1 MEQTE
6 SIRITT
12 KALNSGNCQVTFFIE
27 NEQQPQYGYLL
38 LQEKKSASEIL
49 EEIKQRLAQRK
60 MDLLF
65 ANPFLSIVPKK
76 DDYSFYLFS
85 A

>member
-6 SIRITT
+6 SIRILT
-12 KALNSGNCQVTFFIE
+12 KTLSSGNCQVTFFLE
-27 NEQQPQYGYLL
+27 SEEQPQYGYLL
-38 LQEKKSASEIL
+38 LQEKKSVSEIL
-49 EEIKQRLAQRK
+49 EEIKQRVAQRK
-60 MDLLF
+60 KDLVF
-65 ANPFLSIVPKK
+65 ANPFLSIVPRK